1 MIRIN
6 KTGIR
11 KIAVTAILAAMS
23 SVLMFI
29 NFSIPIMPSFIKVD
43 FSELPALVA
52 SFTMGP
58 IYGVLVCLIKNLVNL
73 FQTSTM
79 GIGELSNFILGSIFV
94 FSAGLIYKHRK
105 NRKSAL
111 LGAVIGSSLMACIG
125 LFTNYFLVYP
135 IYENF
140 MPLEAIV
147 GMYKAIYPGVKDLFH
162 ALLIFNVPFTFLKGM
177 ANTLITFLIYK
188 KISPIIKGSKF

>member
-1 MIRIN
+1 MN

>member
-1 MIRIN
+1 MK

-43 FSELPALVA
+43 FSELPALIA

-58 IYGVLVCLIKNLVNL
+58 FYGVLVCLVKNLVNL
-73 FQTSTM
+73 FQTST
-79 GIGELSNFILGSIFV
+79 GGVGELSNFIIGSAFV
-94 FSAGLIYKHRK
+94 FTAGIVYKHKK
-105 NRKSAL
+105 NRAGAL
-111 LGAVIGSSLMACIG
+111 IGATVGAALMAIIG
-125 LFTNYFLVYP
+125 LFSNYYIVYP
-135 IYENF
+135 IYMNF

-147 GMYKAIYPGVKDLFH
+147 GMYRAIYPGVKDLFH
-162 ALLIFNVPFTFLKGM
+162 ALVIFNIPFTFLKGM
-177 ANTLITFLIYK
+177 ANTAITFLIYK
-188 KISPIIKGSKF
+188 KISPIIKGGKI

>member
-1 MIRIN
+1 MN
-6 KTGIR
+6 KNGIR

>member
-1 MIRIN
+1 MK

-43 FSELPALVA
+43 FSELPALIA

-58 IYGVLVCLIKNLVNL
+58 FYGVLVCLVKNLVNL
-73 FQTSTM
+73 FQTST
-79 GIGELSNFILGSIFV
+79 GGVGELSNFIIGSAFV
-94 FSAGLIYKHRK
+94 FTAGIVYKHKKKRAG
-105 NRKSAL
+105 AL
-111 LGAVIGSSLMACIG
+111 IGATVGAALMAIIG
-125 LFTNYFLVYP
+125 LFSNYYIVYP
-135 IYENF
+135 IYMNF

-147 GMYKAIYPGVKDLFH
+147 GMYRAIYPGVKDLFH
-162 ALLIFNVPFTFLKGM
+162 ALVIFNIPFTFLKGM
-177 ANTLITFLIYK
+177 ANTAITFLIYK
-188 KISPIIKGSKF
+188 KISPIIKGGKI

>member
-1 MIRIN
+1 M
-6 KTGIR
+6 KKSGIR

-43 FSELPALVA
+43 FSELPALIA

-58 IYGVLVCLIKNLVNL
+58 IYGVLVCLVKNLVNL
-73 FQTSTM
+73 FQTST
-79 GIGELSNFILGSIFV
+79 GGVGELSNFIIGSAFV
-94 FSAGLIYKHRK
+94 FTAGIIYKHKK
-105 NRKSAL
+105 NRMGAL
-111 LGAVIGSSLMACIG
+111 IGATAGAALMAIIG
-125 LFTNYFLVYP
+125 LFSNYYIVYP
-135 IYENF
+135 IYMNF

-162 ALLIFNVPFTFLKGM
+162 ALVIFNIPFTFLKGM
-177 ANTLITFLIYK
+177 ANTAITFLIYK
-188 KISPIIKGSKF
+188 KISPIIKGGKI

>member
-1 MIRIN
+1 M
-6 KTGIR
+6 KKSAIR

-43 FSELPALVA
+43 FSELPALIA

-58 IYGVLVCLIKNLVNL
+58 WYGVLVCLVKNLVNL
-73 FQTSTM
+73 FQTST
-79 GIGELSNFILGSIFV
+79 GGVGELSNFIIGSAFV
-94 FSAGLIYKHRK
+94 FTAGIIYKHKK
-105 NRKSAL
+105 NRTGAL
-111 LGAVIGSSLMACIG
+111 IGATVGAALMAVIG
-125 LFTNYFLVYP
+125 LFSNYYIVYP
-135 IYENF
+135 IYMNF

-162 ALLIFNVPFTFLKGM
+162 ALVIFNIPFTFLKGM
-177 ANTLITFLIYK
+177 ANTAITFLIYK
-188 KISPIIKGSKF
+188 KISPIIKGGKI